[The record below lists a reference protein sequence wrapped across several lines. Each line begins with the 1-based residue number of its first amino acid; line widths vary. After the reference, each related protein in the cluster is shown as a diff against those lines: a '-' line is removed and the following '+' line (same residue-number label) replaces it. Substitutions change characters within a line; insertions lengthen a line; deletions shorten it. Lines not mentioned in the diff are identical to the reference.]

1 MMPTRPV
8 MLMILD
14 GWGWREESENN
25 AVRLAHTPNFDR
37 LWASSPRAFLKTS
50 GLDVGLPPGQMGNS
64 EVGHLNL
71 GAGRVVMQD
80 LPRVNQAI
88 EDGSIEQALAA
99 SGLVAALK
107 ASGGAC
113 HLLGLVS
120 PGGVHAHQDHAVA
133 LAHILTEQGIPV
145 RVHIFTDGR
154 DTPPRSAAGYIR
166 DFIAALPPQ
175 AVIATLSGRYFAMD
189 RDNRWERVEQAWQA
203 MVLGAGHVF
212 PDTASAIASAYADG
226 VNDEFIEPAVIG
238 GYAGMHDGDGL
249 LSFNFRSDRIREI
262 LDAVLFPD
270 FTGFMRPRRPA
281 LVRAVSMTSYS
292 AELDRVMP
300 ALFSAQTLANGLGE
314 TVAKAGLAQ
323 VHMAET
329 EKYPH
334 VTYFFN
340 GGEETPYPRE
350 DRILVPS
357 PKVAT
362 YDLQPEMSARE
373 LTDRAVL
380 AIESG
385 RYDLVVLN
393 FANPDMVGHTGVLA
407 AAIKAVET
415 VDAGLGRIADAISHA
430 GGALLVTADHGNC
443 ELMVDPVTGTPHTAH
458 TTYPV
463 PVMVVGSQAAALAD
477 GRLADVAPTLLA
489 LLGLAQPAEMT
500 GRSLLR

>member
-1 MMPTRPV
+1 MSLRPV

-14 GWGWREESENN
+14 GWGWREEAENN

-37 LWASSPRAFLKTS
+37 LWARSPRAFLKTS

-80 LPRVNQAI
+80 LPRINQAI
-88 EDGSIEQALAA
+88 EDGSIAKALDT
-99 SGLVAALK
+99 SGLIAALK

-120 PGGVHAHQDHAVA
+120 PGGVHANQDHAAA
-133 LAHILTEQGIPV
+133 LAHILVGQGIPV

-154 DTPPRSAAGYIR
+154 DTPPRSAAGFIA

-175 AVIATLSGRYFAMD
+175 AVIATVSGRYYAMD
-189 RDNRWERVEQAWQA
+189 RDNRWERVEQAWRA
-203 MVLGAGHVF
+203 MVLGEGHGF
-212 PDTASAIASAYADG
+212 PDAPAVIASAYAGG
-226 VNDEFIEPAVIG
+226 VNDEFIKPAVIG
-238 GYAGMHDGDGL
+238 GYAGMRDGDGL

-262 LDAVLFPD
+262 LDAVLFAD
-270 FTGFMRPRRPA
+270 FAGFARPRLPVLA
-281 LVRAVSMTSYS
+281 KAVSMTSYS
-292 AELDRVMP
+292 AELDAIMP
-300 ALFSAQTLANGLGE
+300 ALFAPQTLANGLGE

-350 DRILVPS
+350 DRIMVPS

-362 YDLQPEMSARE
+362 YDLQPEMSAPE
-373 LTDRAVL
+373 LTDRAVE

-385 RYDLVVLN
+385 AYDLIVLN
-393 FANPDMVGHTGVLA
+393 FANPDMVGHTGILA
-407 AAIKAVET
+407 AAITAVET
-415 VDAGLGRIADAISHA
+415 VDAGLGRIADAIARA
-430 GGALLVTADHGNC
+430 GGAMLVTADHGNC
-443 ELMVDPVTGTPHTAH
+443 ELMVDPVTGAPHTAH
-458 TTYPV
+458 TTNPV
-463 PVMVVGSQAAALAD
+463 PVMVVGSAATGLAD

-489 LLGLAQPAEMT
+489 LLGVAQPAEMT